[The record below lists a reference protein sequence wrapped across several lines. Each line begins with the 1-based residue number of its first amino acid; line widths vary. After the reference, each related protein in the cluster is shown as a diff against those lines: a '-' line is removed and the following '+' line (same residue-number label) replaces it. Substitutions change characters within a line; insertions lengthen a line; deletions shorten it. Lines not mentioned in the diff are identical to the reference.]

1 MEHLFSTALTIRQ
14 FLVTKLEKLD
24 NEQLDTIPEGFN
36 NNIRWNI
43 AHLIVT
49 PHLLTYNMVGQKNS
63 LLSDDFIN
71 SAKKGSNPDSFS
83 MNEDFGIKHLSETLI
98 EVIKKLLFPCLS
110 FKTFS
115 IVYLN
120 PSSFVNTKPERNID
134 SSGTLIFSLSLSSS
148 SNILVYTL
156 IDYSCHYTYTV

>member
-1 MEHLFSTALTIRQ
+1 MEHLFSTALTFRQ

-98 EVIKKLLFPCLS
+98 EVIKKLQRDYDELLNHD
-110 FKTFS
+110 FKSYETS
-115 IVYLN
+115 TGYVLKDI
-120 PSSFVNTKPERNID
+120 PSAIAY
-134 SSGTLIFSLSLSSS
+134 
-148 SNILVYTL
+148 SNIHDGIHIGTINAIVKVLDT
-156 IDYSCHYTYTV
+156 